1 VYAGDDPVN
10 ARTGCC
16 SGGSSGSATGSASA
30 RSRRACTP
38 RSETRAYLGDAVF
51 VTPQRIAIE
60 VELTLKSR
68 ARLDAIV
75 RDLGETY
82 PQVWYFAAPKL
93 IPTLEEIATVAR
105 WQNVRV
111 HRYPALTVEA
121 AVSAQLV

>member
-1 VYAGDDPVN
+1 M
-10 ARTGCC
+10 RTRPRPRLPLSLRDQGATSPTPC
-16 SGGSSGSATGSASA
+16 S
-30 RSRRACTP
+30 SR
-38 RSETRAYLGDAVF
+38 
-51 VTPQRIAIE
+51 PQRIAIE

-111 HRYPALTVEA
+111 HRYPPLTVEA
-121 AVSAQLV
+121 AASAQLV

>member
-1 VYAGDDPVN
+1 MPGNAN
-10 ARTGCC
+10 ARSPRASTPAPRPGPT
-16 SGGSSGSATGSASA
+16 SPTPFSSA
-30 RSRRACTP
+30 
-38 RSETRAYLGDAVF
+38 LH
-51 VTPQRIAIE
+51 RIAIE

-105 WQNVRV
+105 WQNITV
-111 HRYPALTVEA
+111 HRYPPLAVELA
-121 AVSAQLV
+121 HRREPDFRPTSR